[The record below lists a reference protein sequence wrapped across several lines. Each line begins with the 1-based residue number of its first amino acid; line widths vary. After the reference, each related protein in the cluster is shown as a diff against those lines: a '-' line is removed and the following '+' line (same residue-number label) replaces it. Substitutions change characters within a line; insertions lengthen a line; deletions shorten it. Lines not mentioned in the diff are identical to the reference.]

1 MNAYAKGERPRD
13 QEDRAKGGA
22 VLGRVRDF
30 MKEEDQFRAAYH
42 GDKEGP
48 GDRTGDITSDDN
60 KYGKSGEG
68 AGKGMC
74 AAPPARGKS
83 LKAIKPRT

>member
-1 MNAYAKGERPRD
+1 MAGYAKGEGARD

-30 MKEEDQFRAAYH
+30 IKEPDGKDQKVGGFQVYENPNGDEECYAKDEHYH
-42 GDKEGP
+42 PDISKRKGDSK
-48 GDRTGDITSDDN
+48 
-60 KYGKSGEG
+60 
-68 AGKGMC
+68 A
-74 AAPPARGKS
+74 